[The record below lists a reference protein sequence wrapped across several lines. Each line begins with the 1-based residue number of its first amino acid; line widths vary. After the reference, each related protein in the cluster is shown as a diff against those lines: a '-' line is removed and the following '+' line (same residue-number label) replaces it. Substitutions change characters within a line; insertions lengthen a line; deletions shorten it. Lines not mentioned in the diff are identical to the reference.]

1 MSSSP
6 ARGTTLKPMPGTYT
20 AVEVS
25 APNEF
30 RVVERRVAEPGPGQV
45 RIRVEACGVC
55 HSDSATV
62 EGLFPIDWRP
72 GLGGWPARG
81 CRLPRRLLRLLRVL
95 SKWGSRELS

>member
-1 MSSSP
+1 MKYEPTGLRQEERNMSSSP

-25 APNEF
+25 APNEL

-62 EGLFPIDWRP
+62 EGLFPIMS
-72 GLGGWPARG
+72 LA
-81 CRLPRRLLRLLRVL
+81 LV
-95 SKWGSRELS
+95 

>member
-1 MSSSP
+1 MRIGNEVRADRPETGERNMSSSP
-6 ARGTTLKPMPGTYT
+6 ARGTTLKPIPGTYT

-25 APNEF
+25 APNEL

-62 EGLFPIDWRP
+62 EGLFPID
-72 GLGGWPARG
+72 
-81 CRLPRRLLRLLRVL
+81 
-95 SKWGSRELS
+95 